1 MSDPAPPPAVRL
13 RPGREAS
20 LLRRHPWVFSGAID
34 AVSGDPAPGAVVDVR
49 SARGDFLAR
58 GFWSPA
64 SQIRVRA
71 LSFDESERIDAFW
84 LGGRLAAA
92 WALRAPLWAPGRRD
106 ALRVVHGE
114 GDGLPGLVVDR
125 YAGVLCAQILS
136 AGFERMRGELAAQL
150 LDLFPSVSAVYERS
164 DAPAREREGLAP
176 RAGLLAARPGAAL
189 PDFSRVEVVLDGVRS
204 AVDLAGGQKT
214 GSYLDQAANHAL
226 VGARAEGREV
236 LDAFC
241 YDGGFTLA
249 CLRGGA
255 ARVTAVDASAPALGA
270 LRANL
275 ALNGLADAPVET
287 IRADVFAQ
295 LRAFRDARRSFDLIV
310 LDPPKL
316 ADSRVRAAK
325 ACRAYKDANLLAF
338 KLLRPGGLLAT
349 FSCSGAVDPALFRTV
364 VAEAALD
371 AGRDARVVAEF
382 RQGPDHPVS
391 LACPEGLY
399 LKGLL
404 CAV

>member
-1 MSDPAPPPAVRL
+1 MPSRETPVVRL
-13 RPGREAS
+13 RPGREKS

-34 AVSGDPAPGAVVDVR
+34 KVDGDPAPGEVVALV

-64 SQIRVRA
+64 SQLRVRA
-71 LSFDESERIDAFW
+71 VSFDEAEAVDAFW
-84 LGGRLAAA
+84 LENRLAAA
-92 WALRAPLWAPGRRD
+92 WALRAPLWDAERRN
-106 ALRVVHGE
+106 AVRVVHGE

-125 YAGVLCAQILS
+125 YADVLCVQILS
-136 AGFERMRGELAAQL
+136 AGFERMRAELVAAL
-150 LDLFPSVSAVYERS
+150 LDLFPGVSAVHERS
-164 DAPAREREGLAP
+164 DAKAREREGLLP
-176 RAGLLAARPGAAL
+176 RTGLLARRPGAPE
-189 PDFSRVEVVLDGVRS
+189 PDLSRVEIVVGGVRS
-204 AVDLAGGQKT
+204 IVDVAGGQKT
-214 GSYLDQAANHAL
+214 GTYLDQAANREL
-226 VGARAEGREV
+226 VGPLAAGREV

-255 ARVTAVDASAPALGA
+255 ARVTSVDASAEALSA

-287 IRADVFAQ
+287 LCADVFAQ

-310 LDPPKL
+310 LDPPKF
-316 ADSRVRAAK
+316 ADSRNHVEK
-325 ACRAYKDANLLAF
+325 ACRAYKDVNLLAF
-338 KLLRPGGLLAT
+338 KLLRPGGRLAT
-349 FSCSGAVDPALFRTV
+349 FSCSGAIDPALFQTV
-364 VAEAALD
+364 VAESALD
-371 AGRDARVVAEF
+371 ARRDARIVGRF
-382 RQGPDHPVS
+382 FQGADHPVS

-404 CAV
+404 CAVS